1 MEVLKAKMQQSKDE
15 LENVREEAVMK
26 EKMFQEE
33 KRKREEI
40 ENHISSLSRK
50 ITLLEEDLDRSEE
63 RYNVANSKLASAN
76 QMAEESER
84 LVKSLREKTDQDD
97 GKLSL
102 MEDQAASAKTLAED
116 SDRQVTEYLYKK
128 KYFYVLGSMR
138 RLRGNLLCLRLIL
151 RELRRGRR
159 WESPR
164 LLNLRRR
171 LMMIQNVFS
180 YFHSDIS
187 RFVSSATISRLWKHQ
202 RFRLPRLRR
211 TTRSR

>member
-40 ENHISSLSRK
+40 ESHISSLSRK

-116 SDRQVTEYLYKK
+116 SDRQVTEYINLYLTISAWFPSGRGGGFKK
-128 KYFYVLGSMR
+128 KKIIIIESFIKGPPLK
-138 RLRGNLLCLRLIL
+138 
-151 RELRRGRR
+151 EL
-159 WESPR
+159 
-164 LLNLRRR
+164 
-171 LMMIQNVFS
+171 
-180 YFHSDIS
+180 
-187 RFVSSATISRLWKHQ
+187 
-202 RFRLPRLRR
+202 
-211 TTRSR
+211 

>member
-116 SDRQVTEYLYKK
+116 SDRQVTEYINKK
-128 KYFYVLGSMR
+128 IFLCSRKYEEAARKLA
-138 RLRGNLLCLRLIL
+138 LLETDLERAEERAEVGESKIV
-151 RELRRGRR
+151 EL
-159 WESPR
+159 EEEVDDDPECF
-164 LLNLRRR
+164 LL
-171 LMMIQNVFS
+171 FS
-180 YFHSDIS
+180 
-187 RFVSSATISRLWKHQ
+187 L
-202 RFRLPRLRR
+202 
-211 TTRSR
+211 